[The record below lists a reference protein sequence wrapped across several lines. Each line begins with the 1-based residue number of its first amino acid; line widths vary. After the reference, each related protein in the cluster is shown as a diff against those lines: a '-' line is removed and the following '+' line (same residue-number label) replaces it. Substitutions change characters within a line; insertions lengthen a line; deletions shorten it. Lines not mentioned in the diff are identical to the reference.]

1 MLPAYSRVTLLLEL
15 LGAGRMALIGLAT
28 ARGLEKHLVSGGLL
42 DDEAMDELVLK
53 LEKRYFIILINN
65 KRFSFQEKQIINWE
79 RPELQLQAVPNSLKF
94 PLTPSL
100 QVVYFSRIW
109 AGTSI
114 TTTSHL
120 KDLPTDLD
128 LILRYRQEKH
138 NMENYLSLK

>member
-1 MLPAYSRVTLLLEL
+1 MLPAHSRVTLLLEL
-15 LGAGRMALIGLAT
+15 LGAGSMALIGLAT

-79 RPELQLQAVPNSLKF
+79 RPEPQLQAVPNSLKF

-100 QVVYFSRIW
+100 
-109 AGTSI
+109 
-114 TTTSHL
+114 
-120 KDLPTDLD
+120 
-128 LILRYRQEKH
+128 
-138 NMENYLSLK
+138 